1 MLLLDVPFGGPSCT
15 VHTTDLKFLLFSFCD
30 PDSSFLG
37 IAVVVVGIVVVA
49 VAGIAV
55 VVAVLFETR
64 VIFKKVEICGKNLS
78 GQFKKILSTCKC

>member
-37 IAVVVVGIVVVA
+37 IAVVVVGI
-49 VAGIAV
+49 AV